1 MSEKM
6 RPGIETSEHKGFGFV
21 KIISILLPII
31 AFACD
36 ILVNQSVIAGTGA
49 AIAGMVST
57 AIASA
62 GYSHSRGRVKGSE
75 IIAAGLKKKAE
86 EE

>member
-1 MSEKM
+1 MSATKQ
-6 RPGIETSEHKGFGFV
+6 GIETSEHKGFTFV
-21 KIISILLPII
+21 KVLSVVLPVIALL
-31 AFACD
+31 CD

-49 AIAGMVST
+49 AIAGVIST

-75 IIAAGLKKKAE
+75 ILAASLKKKETE
-86 EE
+86 EG